1 MKYLSLIKGKITWIV
16 MGLMALTIAIL
27 RGNLATEKKER
38 AEEDLEA
45 EKKARKVETKATE
58 ALVRGVQNENTKS
71 SDRRSYKF
79 GE

>member
-16 MGLMALTIAIL
+16 MGVMALTIAIL

-38 AEEDLEA
+38 AEEDLEV
-45 EKKARKVETKATE
+45 EKKARDVTNKATE
-58 ALVRGVQNENTKS
+58 ALVKGMQDENTKS